1 MSNAAS
7 LQIDPSSF
15 VLHLGLT
22 EKATLKT
29 AGAVTYPEGLILAR
43 DTTDSKLVP
52 YVSGGANGTGTP
64 AFVLLKEIVATG
76 AADFQIW
83 AMTKGAVK
91 LDKALVW
98 NGGTPIGTT
107 APERDVLRSFDIDVK
122 PVEDLNFYDNTIP

>member
-15 VLHLGLT
+15 VLHLGLS
-22 EKATLKT
+22 EKVTIKT

-52 YVSGGANGTGTP
+52 YVAGGPNGTGTP
-64 AFVLLKEIVATG
+64 AFVLLKELEASG
-76 AADFQIW
+76 AGDFPQW
-83 AMTKGAVK
+83 VLTKGAVK

-98 NGGTPIGTT
+98 NGGTPIETT
-107 APERDVLRSFDIDVK
+107 APERDVLRSYDIDVK
-122 PVEDLNFYDNTIP
+122 PVEGLNFYDNTIP